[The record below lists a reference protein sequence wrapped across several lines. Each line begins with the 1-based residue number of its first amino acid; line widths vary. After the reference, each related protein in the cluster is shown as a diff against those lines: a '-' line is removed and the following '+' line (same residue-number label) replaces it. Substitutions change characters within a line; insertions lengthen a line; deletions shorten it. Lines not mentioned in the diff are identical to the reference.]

1 LSASD
6 NQRHYVLFPDV
17 RNAQKLYG
25 LMKAAELHCTLAPTP
40 READRCCGVAV
51 LYEDGGDRG
60 QIERIIAENGVE
72 VLRFFDGAAGDP
84 TRMKFC

>member
-1 LSASD
+1 MSN

-17 RNAQKLYG
+17 TNAQKLYG
-25 LMKAAELHCTLAPTP
+25 LMKAAELRCTLAPTP

-51 LYEDGGDRG
+51 LYENGGDR
-60 QIERIIAENGVE
+60 ERIEQMAAESGVK

-84 TRMKFC
+84 GRMKFC